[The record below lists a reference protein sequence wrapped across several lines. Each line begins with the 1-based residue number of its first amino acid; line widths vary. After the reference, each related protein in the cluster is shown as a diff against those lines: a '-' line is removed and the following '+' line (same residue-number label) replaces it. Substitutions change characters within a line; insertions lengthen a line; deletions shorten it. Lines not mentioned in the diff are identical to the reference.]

1 MEIEVFVLS
10 MRLCLFLE
18 TGGDLFIYFCCRF
31 GFSAGCIS
39 LTIQG
44 CFTIK

>member
-18 TGGDLFIYFCCRF
+18 TGVIYLFFFVVVVSVFLR
-31 GFSAGCIS
+31 AA
-39 LTIQG
+39 LA
-44 CFTIK
+44 